1 MALNFF
7 IQKTRNNKMTSKRKV
22 GAVIIMRPNHN
33 NYGTALQGYASIQ
46 VLKKLEYPFR
56 IIRYNKKG
64 GYLRKIKNL
73 PGLLRTG
80 ALSEFLRRRKKQ
92 KFLKE
97 NETYAKQIKTR
108 NLVVNEFKNTY
119 FEPYCDYYDTYKDL
133 EKGANN
139 YDVIFV
145 GSDQVWGP
153 LSLYSGFYNLLFVDK
168 SIPHFSYASSFGKGM
183 IFDWQRKKTAEYL
196 NRLNR
201 IGVREIRG
209 QEIVKELT
217 GRDAEVVADP
227 TMLLSRN
234 DWDEVIS
241 KSNKKIGEPYI
252 LSYVLGHNETTR
264 KTITELGRNLNLKVV
279 SFPHMDNY
287 EPFDCQFGDI
297 QLFDADCLDFVNL
310 IKNADYVCTD
320 SFHCAVFSII
330 FHKKFLSF
338 YRHSQS
344 DKMSSN
350 SRIDSLLS
358 IFGLKERLFK
368 SDLNA
373 ENAIDAEIDYE
384 RVDLILNDLR
394 DKSMDFFKSCLEM

>member
-1 MALNFF
+1 
-7 IQKTRNNKMTSKRKV
+7 MTSKRKV

-33 NYGTALQGYASIQ
+33 NYGTALQGFATIQ
-46 VLKKLEYPFR
+46 VLRNLGYPFR

-64 GYLRKIKNL
+64 DFLRKLKNL

-80 ALSEFLRRRKKQ
+80 ALSEYLRRRKKRQ
-92 KFLKE
+92 IMKT
-97 NETYAKQIKTR
+97 NESYAKQIKTR
-108 NLVVNEFKNTY
+108 TDAVNVFKNTH
-119 FEPYCDYYDTYKDL
+119 FEPYCDYYDSYEDL
-133 EKGANN
+133 KKGANN

-168 SIPHFSYASSFGKGM
+168 SIPHFSYASSFGKGV

-217 GRDAEVVADP
+217 GRNAEVVADP

-234 DWDEVIS
+234 DWEDVIS
-241 KSNKKIGEPYI
+241 KSNKQIEEPYI

-287 EPFDCQFGDI
+287 EPFDCQFGDV

-368 SDLNA
+368 PDSNA
-373 ENAIDAEIDYE
+373 EDVIAGEIDYE
-384 RVDLILNDLR
+384 RVDQILNDLR
-394 DKSMDFFKSCLEM
+394 DKSVGFFKSCLEM